1 MLFEAGPLGT
11 PSDETISQATETV
24 GKGTLILQPMELR
37 NPDRAEE
44 IGHESSG
51 LARTYRAQCE
61 LRPALEAH
69 GLHLVES
76 FQLIEGSRFV
86 MTLSPQRDLFR
97 RCTLEDAIG
106 DLGEQLI
113 KACSRIRAGD
123 PDRHQIPEE
132 HKRLLAY
139 LVETRQ
145 RLILP
150 GLSTQSISPPPI
162 ERHLSISAHASGH
175 TVSGVIVSI
184 DTANHRV
191 MLNGQRIIAGVQTD
205 GLEVGQWFS
214 LQCHC
219 IGTTKVLNFR
229 PVDSASSSQLSLSL
243 AG

>member
-44 IGHESSG
+44 IGHDSSG

-86 MTLSPQRDLFR
+86 VTLSPQRDLFR
-97 RCTLEDAIG
+97 RCTLEDAVG

-123 PDRHQIPEE
+123 PERHQIPEE

-150 GLSTQSISPPPI
+150 GLSTQSISPPPM
-162 ERHLSISAHASGH
+162 ERHPSISAHASGH
-175 TVSGVIVSI
+175 KVSGVIVSI

-191 MLNGQRIIAGVQTD
+191 MLNGQRIILGIQTD
-205 GLEVGQWFS
+205 GLKVGQWLS
-214 LQCHC
+214 LRCDRVS
-219 IGTTKVLNFR
+219 ITKVLSFH
-229 PVDSASSSQLSLSL
+229 PVDTANHAQLSLSF